1 MSAKQKIEGLTNTWY
16 GYFFFAALL
25 KLWNG
30 GFGVINIATTVLSF
44 AFTALVVFFLG
55 RRLVNKSSIWRFL
68 LLCVSTVATLGGTYF
83 AAKMGWAFVT
93 TWQVSALI
101 YAASSAL
108 TVYMYGR
115 SLRVLTDS
123 SVKAY
128 INN

>member
-16 GYFFFAALL
+16 GYFFFTSLL
-25 KLWNG
+25 ALWNG
-30 GFGVINIATTVLSF
+30 GFGVFNIAGTALWF
-44 AFTALVVFFLG
+44 AFTSLVVWFLG
-55 RRLVNKSSIWRFL
+55 RRLVNKSSLWRFL
-68 LLCVSTVATLGGTYF
+68 LLCVSGIATAAGTYG
-83 AAKMGWAFVT
+83 AARMGWAFVT
-93 TWQVSALI
+93 TWQLSALI
-101 YAASSAL
+101 YAAGSAL

>member
-16 GYFFFAALL
+16 GYFFFLSL
-25 KLWNG
+25 MKLWNG
-30 GFGVINIATTVLSF
+30 GFGVINIATTALSF

-68 LLCVSTVATLGGTYF
+68 LLCVSGLATAAGTYG

-93 TWQVSALI
+93 TWQMSALV
-101 YAASSAL
+101 YAVGSAL